1 MCPLKHYLPVVYIIF
16 VDTIHKYDGVIRE
29 KPVKEKGIIKT
40 LKGIFTGDE
49 YKKQLR
55 ADAALAFQTFLPPMQ
70 LKMNDPAGMIGEDVI
85 SHIEWIFVG
94 LDDMYRMVAAL
105 WYTSREFNAAMSKV
119 SC

>member
-16 VDTIHKYDGVIRE
+16 VDTIHKYDGLIRE
-29 KPVKEKGIIKT
+29 KPVKEKGFFKT
-40 LKGIFTGDE
+40 LKGYFSGDE

-85 SHIEWIFVG
+85 SHIGWICFG
-94 LDDMYRMVAAL
+94 LDDMYKMVASL
-105 WYTSREFNAAMSKV
+105 WYSSREFLASMSKV